1 VIKTKSLGS
10 NGIRASTKVTS
21 FRRIRDQFLDRVIS
35 WPDFMY
41 LLLGTEFRITKIPF
55 SRNRRVKTKKTSVNK
70 KMEEELIHIASNIH
84 HYITSVNFIHMCKKS
99 FKKLNK
105 NKISVTN
112 NSPQTMER
120 MNMPNKYD
128 YLPLQV
134 YPFIIV
140 KTFPKAINLS

>member
-1 VIKTKSLGS
+1 
-10 NGIRASTKVTS
+10 
-21 FRRIRDQFLDRVIS
+21 
-35 WPDFMY
+35 
-41 LLLGTEFRITKIPF
+41 
-55 SRNRRVKTKKTSVNK
+55 
-70 KMEEELIHIASNIH
+70 
-84 HYITSVNFIHMCKKS
+84 MCKKS

-112 NSPQTMER
+112 NPPQTMER